1 MDPITVNPQLQ
12 VTTGTVMIA
21 PPVGNTYPQG
31 IRATSLETVPPP
43 QISKS
48 WPTTL
53 KVGEWMMDPSSKFVL
68 LLDNTN
74 GLTLY
79 QLTATSPSP
88 TTGSF
93 YGNAI
98 YGPKGGANCSCFL
111 AQSDG
116 NAVVYDSD
124 FPQKLTPKWSAN
136 DGTSGSAQYFFVQEN
151 GCFVMI
157 QCHGV
162 WGTPL

>member
-1 MDPITVNPQLQ
+1 MATVTVNPKLQ
-12 VTTGTVMIA
+12 VTGTIMMA
-21 PPVGNTYPQG
+21 PPVGNTYPRG
-31 IRATSLETVPPP
+31 IRSTSLPTVPPP
-43 QISKS
+43 QAGTS

-53 KVGEWMMDPSSKFVL
+53 TVGGWILDPSGQYVL
-68 LLDNTN
+68 LLDDTN

-79 QLTATSPSP
+79 QLASDSPSP
-88 TTGSF
+88 TTGTF
-93 YGNAI
+93 EGDAI

-116 NAVVYDSD
+116 NAVVYDSN
-124 FPQKLTPKWSAN
+124 FPQKLTPKWAAN
-136 DGTSGSAQYFFVQEN
+136 DGTDGSAQYFFVQEN